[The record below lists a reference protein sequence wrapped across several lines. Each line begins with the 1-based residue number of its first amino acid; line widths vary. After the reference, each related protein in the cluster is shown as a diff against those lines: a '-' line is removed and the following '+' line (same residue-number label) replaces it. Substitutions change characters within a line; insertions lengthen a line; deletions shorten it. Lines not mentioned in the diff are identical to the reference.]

1 MANCTNCGAE
11 LLDTSKFCPH
21 CGTPVAADLSQ
32 NDADV
37 SDAAAVTISEPAPE
51 NMDNP
56 AEDILSNIPDIK
68 TIDSVTVEIPSD
80 TDNTLHMMETDILN
94 MVSDEEKPADVKA
107 VSNTTSDKG
116 ESADIKA
123 ASDITSDKGKNADIT
138 AASDITSDEGK
149 SADVK
154 AASDITSD
162 KGKSADVKAASDITS
177 DKGKSADV
185 KAASDTSNS
194 GKYIAR
200 KPDEPIDEEYTYKPI
215 IIEIPDTRKK
225 KKSKAGIIIA
235 VIVIILLAVLAGAYV
250 VSKMNST
257 SVPDIAETVTSIF
270 EDISDTAETTI
281 TSASAPVT
289 TDTSAES
296 TPASEA
302 SASTVEST
310 TAVSETELTAASD
323 VSLKTAAE
331 LADGIIITP
340 VHQPASDMDIS
351 ASISLLAE
359 GISPT
364 MLSNDVLI
372 IVEYSGEV
380 DTMNG
385 SPVVMILHS
394 GDTDVEINP
403 STTAEGM
410 VVFEYSAIASSAA
423 ANSIYPPSFDNFSF
437 RSNGSTI
444 DVHSITFMAG

>member
-138 AASDITSDEGK
+138 AASDITSDE
-149 SADVK
+149 
-154 AASDITSD
+154 
-162 KGKSADVKAASDITS
+162 GKSADVKAASDITS